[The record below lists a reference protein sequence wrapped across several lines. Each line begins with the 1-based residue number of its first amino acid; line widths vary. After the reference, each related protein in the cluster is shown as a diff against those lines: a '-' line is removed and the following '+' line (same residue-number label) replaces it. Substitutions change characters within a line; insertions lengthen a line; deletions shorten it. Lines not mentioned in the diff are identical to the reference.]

1 MASIRRRGKGYQ
13 VQIRRLGHKPVSKTF
28 LLRSD
33 AERWAR
39 AAEID
44 ADRGLLGN
52 QICPKTRLAE
62 LLKRYLD
69 TYVPHLKSQK
79 QTTSLTRLMIGRL
92 GHLLVAAI
100 DSPTL
105 ATYRDKRLL
114 LVSSQTVRKEIDIV
128 RRVLRLANEEWG
140 LLLPYGVPSIHMPR
154 QPSGRERRVGDAE
167 LIRIYSHLTPVMQ
180 LAVQIAVS
188 TGMRRGE
195 VAKIKVDDLNEAD
208 SSLLV
213 PETKTG
219 KRRIVPLRQ
228 ELCSTLRVHLSSHT
242 GGLGVR
248 PDSIT
253 QAFQRACV
261 KADINDLCSEQ
272 GLSVPKVALISGH
285 SDYRMLARYTH
296 IR

>member
-13 VQIRRLGHKPVSKTF
+13 VQIRRLGCKPVSKTF

-62 LLKRYLD
+62 LLERYLN

-92 GHLLVAAI
+92 GTC
-100 DSPTL
+100 PW
-105 ATYRDKRLL
+105 LL
-114 LVSSQTVRKEIDIV
+114 LIAQHWRLTGTRGCFGVVSNGQERNRYRSSGP
-128 RRVLRLANEEWG
+128 RLANEEWG
-140 LLLPYGVPSIHMPR
+140 LLLPHGVPSIRMPR
-154 QPSGRERRVGDAE
+154 QPSGRERRVSDAE
-167 LIRIYSHLTPVMQ
+167 LIRIYGHLTPVMQ

-195 VAKIKVDDLNEAD
+195 
-208 SSLLV
+208 SLRS
-213 PETKTG
+213 K
-219 KRRIVPLRQ
+219 
-228 ELCSTLRVHLSSHT
+228 
-242 GGLGVR
+242 
-248 PDSIT
+248 
-253 QAFQRACV
+253 
-261 KADINDLCSEQ
+261 
-272 GLSVPKVALISGH
+272 
-285 SDYRMLARYTH
+285 
-296 IR
+296 